1 MQLCRQCSRSPLP
14 FIMVIFVAGVIA
26 FLTWLTLAYSQL
38 GELEVIAGT
47 CVVFLAVATT
57 MLHYVMSCMRRH
69 CNHGDQNEHR
79 QGAAH

>member
-1 MQLCRQCSRSPLP
+1 MKLCRKCSRSPLP

-38 GELEVIAGT
+38 GTIKVIAGT
-47 CVVFLAVATT
+47 GAAFLAVATT
-57 MLHYVMSCMRRH
+57 MLHYVLSCMRRH
-69 CNHGDQNEHR
+69 CNHVGGTEHQ

>member
-1 MQLCRQCSRSPLP
+1 
-14 FIMVIFVAGVIA
+14 MVIFVAGVIA
-26 FLTWLTLAYSQL
+26 FLTWLTLDYSQL

-57 MLHYVMSCMRRH
+57 MLHYVVSCMRRH
-69 CNHGDQNEHR
+69 CNHGDHSEHR